1 MVLQFIGKIISSV
14 SDAQELWSGLGP
26 HPAGCSR
33 NAQGKAASAPLK
45 VDKDR
50 SGHVG
55 GG

>member
-1 MVLQFIGKIISSV
+1 MVFQFIGKIVSSV
-14 SDAQELWSGLGP
+14 NDTQESWSGLGP

-33 NAQGKAASAPLK
+33 NAQGKATSAPLK